1 MMTAD
6 VSGTYSE
13 APPAKRGTGVRVAA
27 GVFGVVA
34 VLLGG
39 FLLLNPYEAAR
50 TLALLIG
57 LTLVVGGCFEIGVA
71 WDAQRR
77 ALAVLPGVLLVI
89 GGVVTAFWPGVT
101 LWTLAV
107 LTGLSLILAG
117 VGRVA
122 LAVVSRAEVPAW
134 RWFALAGAVNV
145 IVGVMAIAWPEA
157 TVLVLSVLLGLQ
169 IIGFGLILL
178 VAALTGPRTTA

>member
-6 VSGTYSE
+6 VSGTYAD
-13 APPAKRGTGVRVAA
+13 APPAKRGTGVRLAA
-27 GVFGVVA
+27 VIFGVAA

-57 LTLVVGGCFEIGVA
+57 LALLVGGCFEIGVA

-77 ALAVLPGVLLVI
+77 SLAVLPGVVLVV
-89 GGVVTAFWPGVT
+89 GGVATAFWPEVT
-101 LWTLAV
+101 LWTVAL
-107 LTGLSLILAG
+107 LTGLSLILEG

-122 LAVVSRAEVPAW
+122 VAVASRAEVAAW
-134 RWFALAGAVNV
+134 GWLALAGALNV
-145 IVGVMAIAWPEA
+145 VIGVMAIAWPEA

-169 IIGFGLILL
+169 IIGFGLVLL
-178 VAALTGPRTTA
+178 VAALAGPRTTA